1 LITEVHRQYPEASTS
16 LLLGSGPVSELHLE
30 TRTVVYLVDNSVPVL
45 FKLHGSSFLYPTV
58 FGLNRTEGLSTV
70 RYIVSEPVV
79 RYLARGADLMLPG
92 VNRVESVTAFY
103 VGAVCA
109 VRVDNGGPFVAI
121 GRSLLSSSQLA
132 VAENAS
138 TGVVGKAVEIVHS
151 IGDRIYQMAPKGRL
165 VPPSQNQQSDESPV
179 DGSTSSSE
187 VVQESASPEST
198 EESGTEKTQEPAA
211 SSSETMVQAQYDE
224 LVRYAVVEV
233 LANIDKS
240 SLPVQ
245 AAVLYSDAQKSCS
258 DLRKRPDLLIR
269 LAELGPEVR
278 NAENIRVDIKKTSW
292 RKVGKL
298 LKELEKEGI
307 LKMKDKRGD
316 VIITSISQG
325 KEELQAHAI
334 TAKATKSAP
343 RVKHAAAAAS
353 VEGLKSSI
361 DSELRVRV
369 VGMYRPHQ
377 VWKPVLEAS
386 LGSPLGKHDFL
397 SAKECR
403 GLFQKYIKGLEESRP
418 EETPSATSQNRSD
431 VCVDALLA
439 SALSKGGKKVQPGT
453 SVSKA
458 EIGKAFESK
467 GLELYT
473 AIVPPGYGDVPPAD
487 LTEVLK
493 YGPAPMIT
501 IRVTDKVSGNKTQ
514 TLIGGVDKYHL
525 KLSDFA
531 KALAK
536 HNASSSTVRDDPVLG
551 PNTVMVQGNVAQS
564 VMHFLRSLHV
574 LASFGVHDCVGPT
587 SDFADCLFID
597 MPEDSSDSSTMSSTE
612 TSSTTVGSVRPITS
626 YRHKLVRDLHWICS
640 SHHLLSEGSK
650 QTTNVPTWGASQLD
664 FVIRRSQDW
673 FTALD
678 EHPEELREYIQ
689 DSKTAHRL
697 GHYFTCLLQFLLE
710 HNPAINAKNVWC
722 RQGILSDENH
732 GELTSLKFL
741 VVRNKTEFEDDNI
754 PERFHLEASI
764 HFSVTMSPKETDILA
779 TRFSGPFLY
788 ESLAWRIVETR
799 RKLSVAEHPT
809 VKQWLAEKCGG
820 DVEHMWLLRGC
831 VFYSWDVFKDLP
843 KRKSTL
849 KYELLGQEHPKGW
862 WVQQDSEE
870 VLGDILDYYGT
881 GAKFAMIT
889 HKRYWM
895 SPSVGSDDGTELMGD
910 EAIGIEPVPLVGLEA
925 IVKSIHEFTEVSS
938 KRPVMVA
945 VCVPDEDDGG
955 RYVEASRGFI
965 LPNKWVVERDV
976 SSESEDCHVETRSCA
991 AFQESLY
998 EILRKSG
1005 RVDSMFEAVKGI
1017 DLQDV
1022 RMCDQPKAPPKL
1034 EKPGEPLM
1042 NLNDLKDIHQWI
1054 DAISA
1059 WRSAC
1064 IARHPPKKSGRGLGR
1079 AQSQRLRTAITY
1091 ELNELMREEGS
1102 QAVSDLVLHLC
1113 LEDSSLGQEEVH
1125 AILEAVEG
1133 LRKYGWRCTMG
1144 RSLVLTVNKCL
1155 DDDSVSPMVIQKLC
1169 RCFDVEPSKAS
1180 VEGAVERYVASGG
1193 EDTAFIAGLRLL
1205 CQQCE
1210 SDANLKAAEKR
1221 PDQAQLWNPVKGSS
1235 SRTSR
1240 HARGPDPLKP
1250 IVRGDMTLVMLSAEV
1265 PVKWVSSENEL
1276 SDCVED
1282 IAQYRTIGID
1292 VEWSSGPGAA
1302 LFQVATPHTVY
1313 LIDMLKPEIR
1323 QSSSLFSALVDVPRV
1338 LGFSISADVERI
1350 PQLKKCQVIDVQTDK
1365 RGSLQRHVAGQLGA
1379 YLDKTE
1385 QCSEW
1390 ADRPLSE
1397 SQKKYAALDAYTL
1410 LALDAHLRGV
1420 ADDGV
1425 LGPHLF
1431 D

>member
-1 LITEVHRQYPEASTS
+1 MFRKSLGHTRETRLGGKDKKKLITEVHRQYPEASTL

-30 TRTVVYLVDNSVPVL
+30 SRTIIYLVDNSVPVL

-92 VNRVESVTAFY
+92 VNRVESVAAFD

-109 VRVDNGGPFVAI
+109 VRVDNGGRFVAI

-138 TGVVGKAVEIVHS
+138 TGVVGKAVEILHS
-151 IGDRIYQMAPKGRL
+151 IGDQIHQMGPKGQL
-165 VPPSQNQQSDESPV
+165 VPPSENQQSDESPV

-187 VVQESASPEST
+187 VVQGSASPEST
-198 EESGTEKTQEPAA
+198 EESGAEKAQEAAA
-211 SSSETMVQAQYDE
+211 SGSETMVQAQYDE
-224 LVRYAVVEV
+224 LVRYAVIEV

-240 SLPVQ
+240 SLPIQ
-245 AAVLYSDAQKSCS
+245 AAVLYSDAQKSYS
-258 DLRKRPDLLIR
+258 DLRKRPDLLSR
-269 LAELGPEVR
+269 LAELGPEVTD
-278 NAENIRVDIKKTSW
+278 AENIRVDIKKTSW

-343 RVKHAAAAAS
+343 RVKHAAAAAAS

-369 VGMYRPHQ
+369 VSMYKPHQ

-403 GLFQKYIKGLEESRP
+403 GLFQKYIISGGVLRAAEMPSSILEAPIVAYPRYIKGLEDSRP

-431 VCVDALLA
+431 VCVDARLA
-439 SALSKGGKKVQPGT
+439 SALSKGGKKVQPGA

-473 AIVPPGYGDVPPAD
+473 AIVPPGSGDVPPAD
-487 LTEVLK
+487 LIELLK

-564 VMHFLRSLHV
+564 VMHFL
-574 LASFGVHDCVGPT
+574 
-587 SDFADCLFID
+587 
-597 MPEDSSDSSTMSSTE
+597 
-612 TSSTTVGSVRPITS
+612 
-626 YRHKLVRDLHWICS
+626 
-640 SHHLLSEGSK
+640 
-650 QTTNVPTWGASQLD
+650 LD

-673 FTALD
+673 FAALD

-831 VFYSWDVFKDLP
+831 VFYAWDVFKDLP
-843 KRKSTL
+843 QCKSKL

-881 GAKFAMIT
+881 AARFAMIT

-910 EAIGIEPVPLVGLEA
+910 EAIGIEPVPLVGLEG
-925 IVKSIHEFTEVSS
+925 IVKSIHEFTEASS

-1034 EKPGEPLM
+1034 EKPGEPLT

-1054 DAISA
+1054 DSISD

-1079 AQSQRLRTAITY
+1079 AQSQRLRSAITY

-1180 VEGAVERYVASGG
+1180 VEGAVQRYVARGG

-1210 SDANLKAAEKR
+1210 SDANLRAAEKR

-1240 HARGPDPLKP
+1240 HARGPDHLKP
-1250 IVRGDMTLVMLSAEV
+1250 IVRGDMPLVTLSAEV
-1265 PVKWVSSENEL
+1265 PVKWVSSETEL
-1276 SDCVED
+1276 SGCVED

-1302 LFQVATPHTVY
+1302 LFQVATPRTVY
-1313 LIDMLKPEIR
+1313 LVDMLTPEIR
-1323 QSSSLFSALVDVPRV
+1323 QSSSLFSALIDVPRV

-1350 PQLKKCQVIDVQTDK
+1350 PQLKKCQVTDVQTDK
-1365 RGSLQRHVAGQLGA
+1365 RGSLQRHVAGQLRA

-1410 LALDAHLRGV
+1410 LALDAHVRGV